1 MRTRFIHRA
10 APFTPAL
17 IACLFLTACETRNDE
32 MTTAPP
38 DQTSGAAGDVSAL
51 TPSAAVVVGTTLG
64 SPLAGLTGDEH
75 ARFDAGVAE
84 FTAAEEVDEGL
95 GPVFNE
101 DACSVCHDA
110 PLGGTTGRLETRFG
124 RWRNGKFDPL
134 ANLGGSLIQDHAIG
148 RVPAGRGFFRFV
160 AEVVPRGANVR
171 TSRLTT
177 PLFGLGLV
185 DAVPDQTLLDLAR
198 AEARNSPNTKGTP
211 HMVTDVGT
219 GATRVG
225 RFGWKAQQATLH
237 TFAGDAYLNEMGI
250 TSPDFPDENCPQ
262 GNCDLLKFNPVPTLN
277 DEGDGVTAF
286 ADFMT
291 MLAPPPRGRSTPDV
305 EQGARVFMAIGCADC
320 HTPTLTTGDSPIA
333 ALSHKTFQPFSDFLL
348 HNMGRLGDGIV
359 QGDAGGRDMRTAPLW
374 GLTSRPVYLHDG
386 RAKTPAAAIL
396 FHDGQG
402 AKARRNFAQLR
413 GSQQQAL
420 LAFLRSL

>member
-1 MRTRFIHRA
+1 M
-10 APFTPAL
+10 
-17 IACLFLTACETRNDE
+17 
-32 MTTAPP
+32 
-38 DQTSGAAGDVSAL
+38 
-51 TPSAAVVVGTTLG
+51 PSANVVVGRTLG
-64 SPLAGLTGDEH
+64 SALAGLTAAEQ
-75 ARFDAGVAE
+75 ARFEAGLEE
-84 FTAAEEVDEGL
+84 FTAPEEVDEGL

-101 DACSVCHDA
+101 DACNVCHDA
-110 PLGGTTGRLETRFG
+110 PVGGTTGRLETRFG
-124 RWRNGKFDPL
+124 KVRNFKFDPL

-148 RVPAGRGFFRFV
+148 RVPAGRGFFKFV
-160 AEVVPRGANVR
+160 PEVVPRIANVT

-185 DAVPDQTLLDLAR
+185 DAVPDQTLLALAS
-198 AEARNSPNTKGTP
+198 AEARNSFSTKGTP

-262 GNCDLLKFNPVPTLN
+262 GNCDLLRFNPVPTLN
-277 DEGDGVTAF
+277 DSGDGVTAF

-291 MLAPPPRGRSTPDV
+291 LLAPPPRGRITQDV
-305 EQGARVFMAIGCADC
+305 EQGGRVFVAIGCADC
-320 HTPTLTTGDSPIA
+320 HTPTLTTGSSPIA
-333 ALSHKTFQPFSDFLL
+333 ALSNKTFQPFSDFLL

-359 QGDAGGRDMRTAPLW
+359 QGNAKGREMRTAPLW
-374 GLTSRPVYLHDG
+374 GLTSRPVFLHDG
-386 RAKTPAAAIL
+386 RAKTPTAAIL

-402 AKARRNFAQLR
+402 AKARRNFLDLR
-413 GSQQQAL
+413 RSQQQDL

>member
-1 MRTRFIHRA
+1 MRTKFFHRA
-10 APFTPAL
+10 AHFAPAL
-17 IACLFLTACETRNDE
+17 MIALLVTACETRDNKDLS
-32 MTTAPP
+32 TAPP
-38 DQTSGAAGDVSAL
+38 DQPTGDASML
-51 TPSAAVVVGTTLG
+51 MPSASTVVGSTLG
-64 SPLAGLTGDEH
+64 SALAGLTAAEQ
-75 ARFDAGVAE
+75 ARFEAGLEE
-84 FTAAEEVDEGL
+84 FSTAEEVDEGL

-101 DACSVCHDA
+101 EACNVCHDA
-110 PLGGTTGRLETRFG
+110 PVGGTTGRLETRFG
-124 RWRNGKFDPL
+124 RSRNGNFDPL

-148 RVPAGRGFFRFV
+148 RVPTNRGFFFKFV
-160 AEVVPRGANVR
+160 PEFVPRIANVT

-185 DAVPDQTLLDLAR
+185 DAVPDQTLLALAN
-198 AEARNSPNTKGTP
+198 AEAHNSPRTKGTP
-211 HMVTDVGT
+211 HMVVDAGT

-262 GNCDLLKFNPVPTLN
+262 GNCDILKFNPLPTLN
-277 DEGDGVTAF
+277 DDGEGVTEF

-291 MLAPPPRGRSTPDV
+291 MLAPPPRGRNTQDV
-305 EQGARVFMAIGCADC
+305 QQGAKVFMAIGCADC
-320 HTPTLTTGDSPIA
+320 HTPSLTTGPSPIS
-333 ALSHKTFQPFSDFLL
+333 ALSNKTFQPFSDFLL

-359 QGDAGGRDMRTAPLW
+359 QGNATGREMRTAPLW
-374 GLTSRPVYLHDG
+374 GLTSRPVFLHDG
-386 RAKTPAAAIL
+386 RAKTPTAAIL

-402 AKARRNFAQLR
+402 AQARQNFLRLR
-413 GSQQQAL
+413 GSQQQDL